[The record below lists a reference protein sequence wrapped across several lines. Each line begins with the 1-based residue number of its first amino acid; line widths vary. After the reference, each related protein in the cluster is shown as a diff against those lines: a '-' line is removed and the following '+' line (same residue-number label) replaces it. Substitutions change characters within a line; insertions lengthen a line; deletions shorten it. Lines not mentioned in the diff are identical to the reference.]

1 MTNRAERRCA
11 RVVRESACVLPPPH
25 LGKLVLLSERDPKA
39 FEVPLV
45 GLWVSGVDELLEAY
59 AWAACARYA
68 SLPPSTASTVT
79 VRGLRLGWNEGSEG
93 RS

>member
-1 MTNRAERRCA
+1 MRA
-11 RVVRESACVLPPPH
+11 SPLPI

-79 VRGLRLGWNEGSEG
+79 VRVAGTRGARGGAEDAASLPASWLH
-93 RS
+93 